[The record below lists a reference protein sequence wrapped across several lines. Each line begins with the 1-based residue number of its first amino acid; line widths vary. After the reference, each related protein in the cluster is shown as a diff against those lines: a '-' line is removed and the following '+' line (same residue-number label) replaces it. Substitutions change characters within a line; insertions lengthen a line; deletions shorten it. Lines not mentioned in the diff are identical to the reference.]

1 MVSFFNDAPARTQTP
16 VGGADI
22 DMAGA
27 SMPEASTFT
36 TATEADDDSRRA
48 LFADLYR
55 KSESRVALL
64 FADDGNYNY
73 DAINFLMRPPRQA
86 ASARYHPLLPPPT
99 TDHAPIHE
107 PPYKKAKRVIDEDDY
122 GDDNDDEEAD
132 DDAANAKSAAGY
144 GSGPVSSAMAE
155 PPQQLLSPSKT
166 GSSPVHSVGS
176 PDKITGS
183 KPTSLRDDALIL
195 STTNSSPNR
204 TQPPSQN
211 PSSQKSAP
219 LKSSEDVRKELEEA
233 RIATEEAA
241 RRSFFTIFHTL
252 ENDRTAMLEQQQLE
266 ESEKQIQAEMEKNG
280 TTVANGSAGPNQG
293 SLSSANLG
301 ASSLTLKHLIARIDS
316 KRDQVKA
323 TDAELRTLI
332 NEVRKNRSKWASEEN
347 VGQEELYEALEK
359 VLSELKAHTEYSTP
373 FLQRVNKREA
383 PDYHLVVKQPMDL
396 GTMTKK
402 LKGLQFK
409 SKAEFVAD
417 LNLVWDNC
425 LKYNRDAGHPL
436 RRMATGMRKEA
447 EKLIPLIPDL
457 TIRSRAEVEAEERR
471 KQNGG
476 DDDGGDDSDDEPIM
490 SSRGRKTGA
499 KGVANKSRA
508 GGTTTMTTSALP
520 DAGSDL
526 KEGTPGVDQKPI
538 LPLNGLL
545 LKAGREG
552 SEFGG
557 GDAGS
562 NGFSTP
568 IGAGAGGAGSLT
580 PSGMNGHLSNVDT
593 MDIDATSSVHGNNGM
608 AALSRAFIEVSEQ
621 TYEDEASKIWKQVT
635 KKDRALIAKQR
646 YELFQGN
653 KLNVNE
659 PALLRNKAGMRWYL
673 KGVKEAEALGI
684 LGPASHHQ
692 TENASKDAHMPAS
705 SKATETTLAEMEDD
719 VEKVVPDYYEPETIV
734 PDIPL
739 RLQWVLDDEG
749 QVVNQNEEFL
759 RLVPAGHFV
768 SPVSRLTKR
777 LESNMRQ
784 IQETRKIC
792 SKIGI
797 VKQMQI
803 QTQIYQNQFQRYD
816 PPPFQEL
823 DIEPQFVCGD
833 GPFMAGET
841 SRAALQRSVAK
852 VFFHAGFEELQPSA
866 LDSVTDIAAD
876 YFTKLCRTFNVYNEA
891 EKKEAVGVWAN
902 QGARFQPRYTPEE
915 VVLHTLYE
923 NGHDIDSLESYAR
936 EDVERLGTKLSGM
949 HERMKMHLSD
959 LLRPALQ
966 DGGTE
971 AFHDGSDQFVGGDFA
986 GELGEDFFGF
996 KALGLDREFG
1006 LDIMSVPLH
1015 LLQSRVRNQ
1024 HAVDAPTGVTSEL
1037 LFDDLAPLDAVT
1049 TTSIT
1054 EEIGLVRNFFL
1065 AKLHANGDKALIEDE
1080 DLPVKQRRPRP
1091 RLGATGKIVSPQKR
1105 PPKEQIAMAKR
1116 KKREQAAAAAAAA
1129 AKAAEQGAAASSN
1142 TTTNG
1147 VTAAS
1152 AGGAAA
1158 LEKSASAKKLKT
1170 GPTTSITVPNLSYDT
1185 IHASS
1190 TEGAGLNLPNGVGSS
1205 GDNVGGQGSPGGDD
1219 KDDIGGLMSPESIH

>member
-1 MVSFFNDAPARTQTP
+1 MVSVFDDAPARTQTP
-16 VGGADI
+16 LAGAE
-22 DMAGA
+22 GTTVVA

-48 LFADLYR
+48 IFADLYR
-55 KSESRVALL
+55 KSEARVALL
-64 FADDGNYNY
+64 FSDDGDYNF
-73 DAINFLMRPPRQA
+73 DAIHSLMRPPRQ
-86 ASARYHPLLPPPT
+86 SATALPHPLLPPPT

-107 PPYKKAKRVIDEDDY
+107 PPLKKAKRVIDEDDY
-122 GDDNDDEEAD
+122 GDDDDEDEAD
-132 DDAANAKSAAGY
+132 DDAADAKTATGA
-144 GSGPVSSAMAE
+144 GSGPISGIGAG

-176 PDKITGS
+176 PDKPFGGKLTL
-183 KPTSLRDDALIL
+183 LRDDALTL
-195 STTNSSPNR
+195 SATTSSLSR
-204 TQPPSQN
+204 TQSQSQFLN
-211 PSSQKSAP
+211 NQKSVP
-219 LKSSEDVRKELEEA
+219 TKSSEDVRKELEEA
-233 RIATEEAA
+233 RNATEEAA
-241 RRSFFTIFHTL
+241 RRSFFTLFHTL

-280 TTVANGSAGPNQG
+280 TNGTNGAAGPNQG
-293 SLSSANLG
+293 TLSSANLG

-323 TDAELRTLI
+323 TDAELRSLI

-383 PDYHLVVKQPMDL
+383 PDYHLIVKQPMDL

-425 LKYNRDAGHPL
+425 LKYNRDATHPL

-508 GGTTTMTTSALP
+508 GGTTTMTTSTTAE
-520 DAGSDL
+520 AGSDL
-526 KEGTPGVDQKPI
+526 KEGTPGVDQKPV
-538 LPLNGLL
+538 LQLNGLL
-545 LKAGREG
+545 GKAGRDG

-557 GDAGS
+557 GDTGS

-568 IGAGAGGAGSLT
+568 LGAGAGGAGSLT
-580 PSGMNGHLSNVDT
+580 PSGINGHLSNVDA
-593 MDIDATSSVHGNNGM
+593 MDIDAASSVHGNNGM
-608 AALSRAFIEVSEQ
+608 AALNRALNEAAEQ
-621 TYEDEASKIWKQVT
+621 IYEDEASKIWKQVT

-653 KLNVNE
+653 KLNVDE

-692 TENASKDAHMPAS
+692 TEDASKDAHMPSS
-705 SKATETTLAEMEDD
+705 SKAAETTLAEMEDD

-768 SPVSRLTKR
+768 SPVSKLTKR
-777 LESNMRQ
+777 MESNMRQ

-792 SKIGI
+792 SKIGV

-816 PPPFQEL
+816 PEPFHEA

-833 GPFMAGET
+833 GPFIAGET

-852 VFFHAGFEELQPSA
+852 IFFHAGFEELQPSA
-866 LDSVTDIAAD
+866 LDAVADIAAD

-891 EKKEAVGVWAN
+891 EKKEAVGVWAER
-902 QGARFQPRYTPEE
+902 GARFQPRYTPEE

-923 NGHDIDSLESYAR
+923 NGHDIDSLDSYAR
-936 EDVERLGTKLSGM
+936 EDVERLGTKLSGI

-986 GELGEDFFGF
+986 EELGEDFFGF

-1024 HAVDAPTGVTSEL
+1024 HAVDAPTGASNEL
-1037 LFDDLAPLDAVT
+1037 LFEELVPLDAVT
-1049 TTSIT
+1049 TTSIP
-1054 EEIGLVRNFFL
+1054 EEIGLIKNFFL
-1065 AKLHANGDKALIEDE
+1065 AKLHANNDQALVEDE

-1116 KKREQAAAAAAAA
+1116 KKREQAAAAAA
-1129 AKAAEQGAAASSN
+1129 KAAEEEAAANAAANGTASAGAAA
-1142 TTTNG
+1142 
-1147 VTAAS
+1147 
-1152 AGGAAA
+1152 AAA
-1158 LEKSASAKKLKT
+1158 AAVSEKGTPAKKLKT
-1170 GPTTSITVPNLSYDT
+1170 GPTTSVPVPNLNYGTSN
-1185 IHASS
+1185 ASAG
-1190 TEGAGLNLPNGVGSS
+1190 GAGSNLPNGNAGS
-1205 GDNVGGQGSPGGDD
+1205 QGSPGADD
-1219 KDDIGGLMSPESIH
+1219 KDEAGGLMSPESIH

>member
-1 MVSFFNDAPARTQTP
+1 MVSVFDDAPARTQTP
-16 VGGADI
+16 LASADSTAAI
-22 DMAGA
+22 AL
-27 SMPEASTFT
+27 MPEASTFT

-48 LFADLYR
+48 VFADLYR
-55 KSESRVALL
+55 KSEARVALL
-64 FADDGNYNY
+64 FADDGDYNY
-73 DAINFLMRPPRQA
+73 DAIHSLMRPPRQ
-86 ASARYHPLLPPPT
+86 SATTLHHPLLPPPT

-107 PPYKKAKRVIDEDDY
+107 PPLKKAKRVIDEDDY
-122 GDDNDDEEAD
+122 GDDDEDEDEAD
-132 DDAANAKSAAGY
+132 GDAADTKTAVSAGSSPASGI
-144 GSGPVSSAMAE
+144 GSG

-176 PDKITGS
+176 PDKQLGG
-183 KPTSLRDDALIL
+183 KPASLRDDALTL
-195 STTNSSPNR
+195 SATTSSLSR
-204 TQPPSQN
+204 TQSQ
-211 PSSQKSAP
+211 SQFLNNQKTAP
-219 LKSSEDVRKELEEA
+219 AKTSEDVRKELEEA
-233 RIATEEAA
+233 RNATEEAA
-241 RRSFFTIFHTL
+241 RRSFFTLFHTL

-280 TTVANGSAGPNQG
+280 ANGANGAAGPNQG
-293 SLSSANLG
+293 TLSSANLG

-323 TDAELRTLI
+323 TDAELRSLI

-425 LKYNRDAGHPL
+425 LKYNRDATHPL

-508 GGTTTMTTSALP
+508 GGTTTMTTAAAA

-526 KEGTPGVDQKPI
+526 KEGTPGVDQKPV
-538 LPLNGLL
+538 LQLNGLL
-545 LKAGREG
+545 GKAGREG

-557 GDAGS
+557 GDAAS

-568 IGAGAGGAGSLT
+568 LGTGAGGTGSLT
-580 PSGMNGHLSNVDT
+580 PSGINGHLSNADA
-593 MDIDATSSVHGNNGM
+593 MDIDGASSVQGNNGM
-608 AALSRAFIEVSEQ
+608 AALNRVLNEAAEQ
-621 TYEDEASKIWKQVT
+621 IYEDEASKIWKQVT

-646 YELFQGN
+646 HALFQGN
-653 KLNVNE
+653 KLNVDE

-692 TENASKDAHMPAS
+692 TEDASKDAHIPSS
-705 SKATETTLAEMEDD
+705 SKAAETTLAEMEDD

-739 RLQWVLDDEG
+739 RLQWVVDDEG

-768 SPVSRLTKR
+768 SPVSKLTKR
-777 LESNMRQ
+777 MESNMRQ

-792 SKIGI
+792 SKISV

-816 PPPFQEL
+816 PEPFHEA

-833 GPFMAGET
+833 GPIMAGET

-852 VFFHAGFEELQPSA
+852 IFFHAGFEELQPSS
-866 LDSVTDIAAD
+866 LDAVTDIAAD

-891 EKKEAVGVWAN
+891 EKKEAVGAWAER
-902 QGARFQPRYTPEE
+902 GARFQPRYTPEE

-923 NGHDIDSLESYAR
+923 NGHDIDSLDSYAR
-936 EDVERLGTKLSGM
+936 DDVERLGTKLSGI
-949 HERMKMHLSD
+949 HERMKVHLSD

-986 GELGEDFFGF
+986 EELGEDFFGF

-1015 LLQSRVRNQ
+1015 LLQSRVRSQ
-1024 HAVDAPTGVTSEL
+1024 HAVDAPTGTSSEL
-1037 LFDDLAPLDAVT
+1037 LFEDLAPLDAVT
-1049 TTSIT
+1049 TTSIP
-1054 EEIGLVRNFFL
+1054 EEIGLIKNFFL
-1065 AKLHANGDKALIEDE
+1065 AKLHANNDQALVEDE

-1116 KKREQAAAAAAAA
+1116 KKRELAAAAA
-1129 AKAAEQGAAASSN
+1129 AKAAEEEAAAN
-1142 TTTNG
+1142 TAANG
-1147 VTAAS
+1147 TVAALAAS
-1152 AGGAAA
+1152 ASSAP
-1158 LEKSASAKKLKT
+1158 EKGTPSKKLKT
-1170 GPTTSITVPNLSYDT
+1170 GPTTSVPVPNLNYGT
-1185 IHASS
+1185 NNASAG
-1190 TEGAGLNLPNGVGSS
+1190 GAGSNLPNGVGGS
-1205 GDNVGGQGSPGGDD
+1205 GGNAGSQGSAGVDD
-1219 KDDIGGLMSPESIH
+1219 KDDAGGLMSPESIH